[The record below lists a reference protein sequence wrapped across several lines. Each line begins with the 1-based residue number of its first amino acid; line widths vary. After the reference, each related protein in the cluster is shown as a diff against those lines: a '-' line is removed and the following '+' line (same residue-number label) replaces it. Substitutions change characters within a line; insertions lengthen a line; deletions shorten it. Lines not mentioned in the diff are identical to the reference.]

1 MNNTAIFQTIAV
13 RQYDTDKFSLS
24 HPWVVINGS
33 EPKGDTLIDD
43 QIVIANLHRI
53 IEAWK

>member
-1 MNNTAIFQTIAV
+1 MNNAAIFQTIAV
-13 RQYDTDKFSLS
+13 RLNMIQTNSVL
-24 HPWVVINGS
+24 WVVINGL

-43 QIVIANLHRI
+43 QILIANLHRI